1 MKSNFKRIFSIG
13 CILLLSVMMFAGC
26 GSSSARDT
34 ITVVSREDGSGTRGA
49 FIELFGIET
58 KNDDGSKTD
67 NTVSTAEISN
77 STSVVLTTV
86 AGNPSAIGYVSLGSL
101 NDTVKALKI
110 DGVEAT
116 VANVENGTYKIQ
128 RPFNIVLPTS
138 VNEQAQNF
146 IDYIMS
152 TQGQK
157 VVEEQGYI
165 PIASTTDYTG
175 SGLSG
180 KITVAGSSSVT
191 PLMEALKEAYQ
202 KLNPDMEIEIQQSDS
217 TSGVTAAQ
225 EGIADIG
232 MASRELKDSEKAK
245 GVTSMEIAK
254 DGLAVIVNKDNSV
267 SDLSTEQVKDI
278 YTGTITDW
286 SQVQ

>member
-1 MKSNFKRIFSIG
+1 MRDAATFRS
-13 CILLLSVMMFAGC
+13 
-26 GSSSARDT
+26 DT

-110 DGVEAT
+110 DGVEAI
-116 VANVENGTYKIQ
+116 VANVENGTYKIPQ

-157 VVEEQGYI
+157 VVRGTRLYPDCLDHGLYKVQVLAGRSLLQDLFCNSPDGSTQGSLSE
-165 PIASTTDYTG
+165 AQ
-175 SGLSG
+175 SGYGNRNSAVGFNLG
-180 KITVAGSSSVT
+180 RNGRARH
-191 PLMEALKEAYQ
+191 
-202 KLNPDMEIEIQQSDS
+202 
-217 TSGVTAAQ
+217 
-225 EGIADIG
+225 IADIG
-232 MASRELKDSEKAK
+232 MASRELKDSEKGP